1 MTTVEKKHPNY
12 ILVWLWLAALTI
24 IEVWAAQA
32 GLNRRILVPILILLA
47 IWKAAL
53 VAVYFMHLKFEPRR
67 FLFVVL
73 APLPLA
79 VILVVAVLQ
88 EWGK

>member
-1 MTTVEKKHPNY
+1 MTTVEKKHPPY
-12 ILVWLWLAALTI
+12 MLVWLWLAALTI

-32 GLNRRILVPILILLA
+32 GLTRRILIPILILLA
-47 IWKAAL
+47 VWKAAL
-53 VAVYFMHLKFEPRR
+53 VAIYFMHLKFEPRR
-67 FLFVVL
+67 FLLVVL

>member
-1 MTTVEKKHPNY
+1 MTTVEKKHPPY
-12 ILVWLWLAALTI
+12 MLVWLWLAVLTI

-32 GLNRRILVPILILLA
+32 GLTRRILIPILILLA
-47 IWKAAL
+47 IWKASL
-53 VAVYFMHLKFEPRR
+53 VAIYFMHLKFEPRR

>member
-1 MTTVEKKHPNY
+1 MTTHEKKHPRY
-12 ILVWLWLAALTI
+12 MLVWMWLAIMTM

-32 GLNRRILVPILILLA
+32 GLARRILIPILVALA

-53 VAVYFMHLKFEPRR
+53 VAIYFMHLKFEPRR
-67 FLFVVL
+67 FLLVVL

-88 EWGK
+88 EWGR